1 MNNLAEI
8 HAERAG
14 AQWVLYA
21 YSPAGKNVV
30 GRRFERLRPMP
41 DFKSAYE
48 TQEEAEDDAARINKY
63 IQRSNQ
69 PARYQPRQEVDQQR
83 LDEYVANHK
92 TT

>member
-1 MNNLAEI
+1 MAEI
-8 HAERAG
+8 RAERAG
-14 AQWVLYA
+14 VQWVLYA
-21 YSPAGKNVV
+21 YSPAGKNAV

-48 TQEEAEDDAARINKY
+48 TKGEAEDDAARINQY

-69 PARYQPRQEVDQQR
+69 SARHQSRQEADQQR

>member
-1 MNNLAEI
+1 MKKMTVI
-8 HAERAG
+8 CAERAG
-14 AQWVLYA
+14 VQWVLYA

-41 DFKSAYE
+41 AFKEAYE
-48 TQEEAEDDAARINKY
+48 TQEEAEEDATRLNQY

-69 PARYQPRQEVDQQR
+69 STRRQSRQAVDQQR
-83 LDEYVANHK
+83 LDEYVASHK

>member
-1 MNNLAEI
+1 MNNLPEI
-8 HAERAG
+8 RAERAG
-14 AQWVLYA
+14 IQWVLCA
-21 YSPAGKNVV
+21 YSPAGKSAV

-41 DFKSAYE
+41 AFKAAYG
-48 TQEEAEDDAARINKY
+48 TKEEAEDDAARINQY

-69 PARYQPRQEVDQQR
+69 SARHRGRQEADQQR